1 MANQI
6 LDLID
11 RQKPAQQQI
20 QQGFPTSLD
29 DPRMQQAKDYVQNH
43 GGNPKAA
50 FYQLCKEKMVNP
62 MEIMNRVMGGQM

>member
-11 RQKPAQQQI
+11 RQKPAQQQT
-20 QQGFPTSLD
+20 QQGLPTSLN